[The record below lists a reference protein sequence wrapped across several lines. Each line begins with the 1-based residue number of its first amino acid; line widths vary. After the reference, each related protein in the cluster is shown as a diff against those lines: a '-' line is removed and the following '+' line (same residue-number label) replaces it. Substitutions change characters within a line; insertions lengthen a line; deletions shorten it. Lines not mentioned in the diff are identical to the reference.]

1 VKKNN
6 LKDEQCMVF
15 AHRAASQSNQGG
27 QKFRPRKFC
36 LSTSSHSIE
45 LLITFVPFLL
55 TAPLFQKIN
64 SALTSSLGTD
74 IMKGIIAV
82 HRGGLSL

>member
-1 VKKNN
+1 
-6 LKDEQCMVF
+6 MVF

-36 LSTSSHSIE
+36 LSTSHSIE

>member
-1 VKKNN
+1 MKKNN

-36 LSTSSHSIE
+36 LSTSHSIE

-74 IMKGIIAV
+74 IMKGIITA
-82 HRGGLSL
+82 HRVF